1 MQVSSELALEVQETS
16 LGAKVHP
23 IIITPLVIT
32 PIVILPIIIKA
43 IAILPIIALSQ
54 AIPGDFDHFGNLI
67 QRRPEIISLFV
78 SDEPIYFLYCL

>member
-1 MQVSSELALEVQETS
+1 MSSELALRVQETS

-23 IIITPLVIT
+23 IIITPIA
-32 PIVILPIIIKA
+32 ILPIVIKA

-54 AIPGDFDHFGNLI
+54 AIPGDFDNFGNLI